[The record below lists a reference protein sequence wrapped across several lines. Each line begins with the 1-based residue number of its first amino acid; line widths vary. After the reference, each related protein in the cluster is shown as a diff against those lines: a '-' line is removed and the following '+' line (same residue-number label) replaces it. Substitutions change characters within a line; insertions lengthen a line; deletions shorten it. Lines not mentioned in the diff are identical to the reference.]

1 MPANPLTLFGRV
13 INRLLGFFGLRL
25 TRVIR
30 LRDLDP
36 ATRSIARGL
45 STSEHNSRENMDNF
59 YSDSELL
66 KTYFTPNRLG
76 FYSDVTKRIANL
88 QLHPS
93 SVLDV
98 GSGSGHLLAGIK
110 DLYPNATMLGVDF
123 SEASVTLAKR
133 LQPGITFQPC
143 SIFDLDQLGGTYDL
157 VICTEVLE
165 HLEKADVALS
175 KLVRMCATGGTIVI
189 TVPNGRT
196 DTFAGHFN
204 FWTPES
210 FSREFSQWR
219 PKVTVIGAFLFIV
232 IRPSRAS
239 FGV

>member
-1 MPANPLTLFGRV
+1 MSANPLTHLGRV
-13 INRLLGFFGLRL
+13 LNHLLGLFGLRL
-25 TRVIR
+25 SRVTR
-30 LRDLDP
+30 LQDLNP

-45 STSEHNSRENMDNF
+45 STSEHNSRQNMDDF
-59 YSDSELL
+59 YSDSDLL
-66 KTYFTPNRLG
+66 KTYFTPDRLG

-88 QLHPS
+88 QMHPS

-98 GSGSGHLLAGIK
+98 GSGSGHLLARIK
-110 DLYPNATMLGVDF
+110 DLYPNATLLGVDF

-143 SIFDLDQLGGTYDL
+143 SIFDLDQLGGTSDL

-175 KLVRMCATGGTIVI
+175 KLARVCATGGTIVI

-219 PKVTVIGAFLFIV
+219 PEVIEIGAFLFIV
-232 IRPSRAS
+232 IRPSTDS
-239 FGV
+239 FGA